1 MEKIIRWFVENSV
14 AANLSMAIIILAG
27 LFTLPNTNLE
37 VFPAIEPG
45 VINVSVI
52 YPGASPEDVEEGI
65 CIPIEE
71 KMQGL
76 EGVKRISSNA
86 SENVGTVTVELLP
99 GEDINQMRTDIKAQ
113 IDAIDNFPDDVEQP
127 TVKQFVAVAEVITV
141 AVSGDMSEESLVN
154 LTEDIRDEI
163 NDLEGITSTAIKG
176 KKAREISIEISESTL
191 KKYGLSFDFVST
203 AIRASSL
210 DIPGGSVDTEVGEIL
225 IRTKG
230 QAYSKGEFENIP
242 IMAQPN
248 GSMLILKDIAS
259 IEDTFADVD
268 LDQRFNN
275 EKALLISVYRVG
287 NQNAVDISATVREYV
302 ELKQQQLPSGAH
314 ITPWNDEA
322 RILRGRI
329 ELLVKNA
336 YLGLMLV
343 VLVLA
348 IFLKPKLAFWVSLG
362 IPISFMGGFWLLPSA
377 GVSINMLSL
386 FVFIL
391 VLGIVVDDAIIVGE
405 NIFNWKERGLS
416 NVDAAIKGASQVA
429 TPVTFA
435 VLTTMV
441 TFSPMLIVDGDIGD
455 IWGIIPTVTIIV
467 LFWSLFESLTIL
479 PAHLAH
485 IKEVEPRFSIM
496 RKISSRWSKFQ
507 DRIKNGLIIIIEKF
521 YKPVLRRA
529 LNHRGL
535 TAAIAASVFIITIG
549 FLGGGWMKF
558 SFFPPLEDDGVTAAL
573 YYPEGTP
580 ISVTEIGLR
589 KLEVSAN
596 QLRHQL
602 EMEFP
607 DEQIFVNMLA
617 TVGDQPATTSTSRG
631 PGSLSATFLGSHVAE
646 LVIEL
651 SPGEDRPIGA
661 SEIAN
666 RWRELT
672 GPIQGA
678 KELSFASSLFTA
690 GAPVNIQF
698 TSNNIASL
706 KAVTVKLKE
715 RLSAYDGVFDI
726 KDSFIIGKEEVKLT
740 LLDEATNYG
749 INNFNLARQVRQ
761 AFFGD
766 EAQSFQRGRD
776 EIKVMVRY
784 PKKERRS
791 MGNLETMNIRT
802 NQGQE
807 IPLKQLASMELSNS
821 YASIQ
826 RVNRKRS
833 VNITAE
839 VDLGVTSG
847 NEVVTS
853 VINKDIPDI
862 LMDYPSVS
870 YSLEGEQSEQNEN
883 FASIG
888 KNFIIALF
896 VVYALLAIP
905 FRSYF
910 QPLVVM
916 SAIPFGLTGAV
927 AGHFIMG
934 INMSILSIIGVVALS
949 GVVVNDSLVMVDFIN
964 RYRKDGYSAFEAAM
978 QAGPRRFRPILLTS
992 LTTFVGLVPLLLEKS
1007 IQAKF
1012 LIPMAVSLAFGVVF
1026 ATVITLVLVPTSYMI
1041 VEDFLIW
1048 KNRSRFGENNV

>member
-416 NVDAAIKGASQVA
+416 NFDAAIKGASQVA

-455 IWGIIPTVTIIV
+455 IWV
-467 LFWSLFESLTIL
+467 LFL
-479 PAHLAH
+479 
-485 IKEVEPRFSIM
+485 
-496 RKISSRWSKFQ
+496 Q
-507 DRIKNGLIIIIEKF
+507 
-521 YKPVLRRA
+521 
-529 LNHRGL
+529 
-535 TAAIAASVFIITIG
+535 
-549 FLGGGWMKF
+549 
-558 SFFPPLEDDGVTAAL
+558 
-573 YYPEGTP
+573 
-580 ISVTEIGLR
+580 
-589 KLEVSAN
+589 
-596 QLRHQL
+596 
-602 EMEFP
+602 
-607 DEQIFVNMLA
+607 
-617 TVGDQPATTSTSRG
+617 
-631 PGSLSATFLGSHVAE
+631 
-646 LVIEL
+646 
-651 SPGEDRPIGA
+651 
-661 SEIAN
+661 
-666 RWRELT
+666 
-672 GPIQGA
+672 
-678 KELSFASSLFTA
+678 
-690 GAPVNIQF
+690 
-698 TSNNIASL
+698 
-706 KAVTVKLKE
+706 
-715 RLSAYDGVFDI
+715 
-726 KDSFIIGKEEVKLT
+726 
-740 LLDEATNYG
+740 
-749 INNFNLARQVRQ
+749 
-761 AFFGD
+761 
-766 EAQSFQRGRD
+766 
-776 EIKVMVRY
+776 
-784 PKKERRS
+784 
-791 MGNLETMNIRT
+791 
-802 NQGQE
+802 
-807 IPLKQLASMELSNS
+807 
-821 YASIQ
+821 
-826 RVNRKRS
+826 
-833 VNITAE
+833 
-839 VDLGVTSG
+839 
-847 NEVVTS
+847 
-853 VINKDIPDI
+853 
-862 LMDYPSVS
+862 
-870 YSLEGEQSEQNEN
+870 
-883 FASIG
+883 
-888 KNFIIALF
+888 
-896 VVYALLAIP
+896 
-905 FRSYF
+905 
-910 QPLVVM
+910 
-916 SAIPFGLTGAV
+916 
-927 AGHFIMG
+927 
-934 INMSILSIIGVVALS
+934 
-949 GVVVNDSLVMVDFIN
+949 
-964 RYRKDGYSAFEAAM
+964 
-978 QAGPRRFRPILLTS
+978 
-992 LTTFVGLVPLLLEKS
+992 
-1007 IQAKF
+1007 
-1012 LIPMAVSLAFGVVF
+1012 
-1026 ATVITLVLVPTSYMI
+1026 
-1041 VEDFLIW
+1041 
-1048 KNRSRFGENNV
+1048 